1 MIWKVIATELLLTL
15 GKKALEKIAEELSDD
30 KEDE

>member
-1 MIWKVIATELLLTL
+1 MIWKIIATELLLNL
-15 GKKALEKIAEELSDD
+15 GRKALEKIAEELSDD